1 MFRKIFIISILLF
14 CFFAVNVGLMSL
26 SCQAESATAEVAADQ
41 DEYAEYD
48 EEVGDLYDPW
58 EPLNRSIFTFND
70 RLQLWIIEPTSR
82 GYRKVTPSMF
92 RQGILNFFNNLME
105 PTRILNCLLQGRF
118 QDAEETFL
126 RFALNTTAGVGGI
139 MDPGTF
145 EELKSH
151 KGQFSQT
158 FAKYGI
164 SSGPFLVLPF
174 FGPSDIR
181 GTFGLVGDTVASPL
195 FFALRDEPVV
205 AAAVQGVYTINQ
217 TSFKLGEYEKMLNG
231 ALDPYVAVRDA
242 YVQNQQEL
250 LGK

>member
-1 MFRKIFIISILLF
+1 MCRKTIIAFVLLF
-14 CFFAVNVGLMSL
+14 CFFSISALLTPSVG
-26 SCQAESATAEVAADQ
+26 QADSTVAEVTAEP

-58 EPLNRSIFTFND
+58 EPMNRSIFTFND
-70 RLQLWIIEPTSR
+70 RLHLWIIEPTSS
-82 GYRKVTPSMF
+82 GYEKVTPS
-92 RQGILNFFNNLME
+92 ILRSGLRNFFNNLLE
-105 PTRILNCLLQGRF
+105 PTRIINCLLQGRF

-139 MDPGTF
+139 MDPGTY

-151 KGQFSQT
+151 KGQFFQT
-158 FAKYGI
+158 FAKYGV

-181 GTFGLVGDTVASPL
+181 GTVGLVGDAVVSPL
-195 FFALRDEPVV
+195 FFALYDKPEV
-205 AAAVQGVYTINQ
+205 ALAVQSVYTINQ
-217 TSFKLGEYEKMLNG
+217 TSFKLGEYEKLLSG

-242 YVQNQQEL
+242 YVQNQQEML
-250 LGK
+250 EK

>member
-1 MFRKIFIISILLF
+1 MFRKIFIISIFLV
-14 CFFAVNVGLMSL
+14 CFFGFTIILTPFI
-26 SCQAESATAEVAADQ
+26 CQADSQVAEVAADQ

-70 RLQLWIIEPTSR
+70 RLHLWIIEPTSS
-82 GYRKVTPSMF
+82 GYHKVTPS
-92 RQGILNFFNNLME
+92 ILRSGLRNFFNNLLE

-118 QDAEETFL
+118 QDAEETFI

-139 MDPGTF
+139 MDPGTY

-151 KGQFSQT
+151 KGQFFQT

-195 FFALRDEPVV
+195 FFALHNEPGV
-205 AAAVQGVYTINQ
+205 ALAVQGVNTINQ
-217 TSFKLGEYEKMLNG
+217 TSFKLGEYEKLLSG

-250 LGK
+250 LEK